1 MKQDLELAFDVGH
14 SSIGWAVLQNQPQL
28 EIKGCGAV
36 IFRPDDCLASKRRGY
51 RRQRRN
57 IRATKQRIRRMKA
70 LLLHLGVLTQTQL
83 DKPGCAWPW
92 KLAARVLCGGKPLTW
107 SELWDVLRWYAH
119 NRGYHVIGQ
128 TSDIETDEDTEK
140 VQNAHA
146 LMHEYKK
153 ETMAETVCA
162 VCGIDPM
169 GAKCASNPEPAKRFK
184 AKNAA
189 FPRGIVEAEVAR
201 ILKAHFGKLK
211 GADEKFATALFSD
224 WKVIPCAGVKLPL
237 RYQGGLLFGR
247 LGIRFYNRIISTCPV
262 TYAQEYQTLRVEGM
276 SHDKASE
283 RARVVAKVP
292 SRNTPEFLNYR
303 WGMLLANVQVARL
316 GHTDL
321 RPLKPEERKE
331 LDKRMRAVGSMT
343 EKQFKEAVRDVS
355 GAIRGNFDTMFMEVN
370 QKEALILDPVQDYL
384 TSGHTASLFPT
395 LSERI
400 QKRARGQLRRGKSL
414 TLGELGNGTPAFDAA
429 VQQILDKGAGKGR
442 KKDKALTRESLLGE
456 RLQVKRLSGRAAYA
470 RPILRKAFE
479 EVMAG
484 NDPRMKGGCLFVTEQ
499 MRQAQS
505 NRTTAQQTNNHLVR
519 HRLLVLER
527 LLRDIVKEY
536 AAGDR
541 ARIEKVT
548 VEVNRDLQEFSGLDV
563 QAKAKLQGLKLSNHK
578 KVSEKLE
585 ATLKANNRLDA
596 MSASLIRKARVADD
610 LGCVCPY
617 VGPKKPF
624 ELIDLVNKRVDLD
637 HIVPKTERQSD
648 SLDSLVV
655 TYSEINA
662 WKSKRTAWQFVK
674 DEQGKQVPGRPDLSI
689 QSLAHYEDFVNS
701 LPPHRDPF
709 KRQMENGERRFLDD
723 DKRRWRRKK
732 LLLLPEY
739 TEKTFTQRDLTQT
752 SQITRLAQQ
761 TILKSLDHLAP
772 HNVIPI
778 PGSLT
783 GLVRK
788 AWNALGCLSLACPQ
802 TEGRNKTEVRGIT
815 HLHHALDACVL
826 SLAAHHIPNN
836 GRVWELITKRNL
848 NPSERA
854 ELTALGVFAADAQGR
869 AQLKDLSP
877 ERKDQIRQR
886 LAERRVVQHIPR
898 RMSGM
903 PVDLN
908 MWRLHGWGEDGKAI
922 LEKHSRDQ
930 ATGKRKE
937 DKPKAGADNKLRL
950 VGWDPEGGD
959 GKLKK
964 LKAVL
969 ITNENFGVA
978 LDPEPTIIP
987 FLKVGVQLY
996 KGLNG
1001 QKSLVERNGGKMP
1014 RILRPGQ
1021 LISVPEGTHKG
1032 DWRVFSI
1039 KNNANGVA
1047 LSLGGRD
1054 ALGCDKSKQNVL
1066 VRQLL
1071 RDEMTILNAP
1081 LTGVAC
1087 SPAAAK
1093 LA

>member
-14 SSIGWAVLQNQPQL
+14 SSIGWAVLQTQPQL

-36 IFRPDDCLASKRRGY
+36 IFRPDGCLASTRRAY

-57 IRATKQRIRRMKA
+57 IRATKQRIKRMKA
-70 LLLHLGVLTQTQL
+70 LLAHLGVLPKDQL

-92 KLAARVLCGGKPLTW
+92 KLAARVLVGGKTLTW

-119 NRGYHVIGQ
+119 NRGYHVIGESSE
-128 TSDIETDEDTEK
+128 TETDGEDAEK
-140 VQNAHA
+140 VQNAHT
-146 LMHEYKK
+146 LMDECKK
-153 ETMAETVCA
+153 KTMAETFCA
-162 VCGIDPM
+162 VCGIDPV
-169 GAKCASNPEPAKRFK
+169 GAKCSSNVEPAKRFK

-189 FPRGIVEAEVAR
+189 FPREIVLAEVAQ
-201 ILKAHFGKLK
+201 ILRAHFGKLK
-211 GADEKFATALFSD
+211 GVDEKFAAALFSD
-224 WKVIPCAGVKLPL
+224 WKAIPCAGIKLPL

-262 TYAQEYQTLRVEGM
+262 TYAQEYQKLRAQGM

-283 RARVVAKVP
+283 RARTVAKVP
-292 SRNTPEFLNYR
+292 TRNTPEFLKFR
-303 WGMLLANVQVARL
+303 WGMLLANVRVARL

-321 RPLKPEERKE
+321 KPLKPEERKE

-343 EKQFKEAVRDVS
+343 EKQFKETVRDVS

-370 QKEALILDPVQDYL
+370 QKEALILDPVQDCL
-384 TSGHTASLFPT
+384 TSGHVASLFPT
-395 LSERI
+395 LPEWI
-400 QKRARGQLRRGKSL
+400 QKRARGRLRRGKTL
-414 TLGELGNGTPAFDAA
+414 TLGELGSGLPVFDAA
-429 VQQILDKGAGKGR
+429 VQRILDKGAGKGR
-442 KKDKALTRESLLGE
+442 RKDRALTSESLLAE
-456 RLQVKRLSGRAAYA
+456 RLQANKLSGRAAYA

-484 NDPRMKGGCLFVTEQ
+484 NDPRMEGGCLFVTEQ

-505 NRTTAQQTNNHLVR
+505 NRTLAQQTNNHLVR
-519 HRLLVLER
+519 HRLLILER
-527 LLRDIVKEY
+527 LLRDIIKEY
-536 AAGDR
+536 AAGNK
-541 ARIEKVT
+541 ARVEKVT
-548 VEVNRDLQEFSGLDV
+548 IEVNRDLQEFSGLDV

-585 ATLKANNRLDA
+585 AALKENKRLDA
-596 MSASLIRKARVADD
+596 MSASLIRKARIADD

-637 HIVPKTERQSD
+637 HIVPASERRSD

-662 WKSKRTAWQFVK
+662 WKGKRTAWQFVR

-689 QSLAHYEDFVNS
+689 QSLGHYEEFVNS

-709 KRQMENGERRFLDD
+709 KRRMGNGERRFLDD

-788 AWNALGCLSLACPQ
+788 AWNVLGCLNLACPQ
-802 TEGRNKTEVRGIT
+802 AEGRSKTEVRNIT

-848 NPSERA
+848 SPSERA

-869 AQLKDLSP
+869 AQLKDLGP
-877 ERKDQIRQR
+877 ERKGQIRKR
-886 LAERRVVQHIPR
+886 LAERRIVQHIPK

-908 MWRLHGWGEDGKAI
+908 MWRLHGWGEDGRAV

-930 ATGKRKE
+930 TTGRRKK
-937 DKPKAGADNKLRL
+937 DTPKTGADNKVRL
-950 VGWDPEGGD
+950 IGWEPEGGD
-959 GKLKK
+959 GKLKR

-978 LDPEPTIIP
+978 LDPELTVIP
-987 FLKVGVQLY
+987 FHKVGVQIY

-1001 QKSLVERNGGKMP
+1001 RKSLIEQNGGKMP
-1014 RILRPGQ
+1014 RILRNGQ
-1021 LISVPEGTHKG
+1021 IIRVPKDRYEGT
-1032 DWRVFSI
+1032 WRVFSV
-1039 KNNANGVA
+1039 KAT
-1047 LSLGGRD
+1047 LTLDLGAPDIVR
-1054 ALGCDKSKQNVL
+1054 LESKGE
-1066 VRQLL
+1066 RQRREVQLRTLL
-1071 RDEMTILNAP
+1071 RDGMAIVNTS
-1081 LTGVAC
+1081 LTGVA
-1087 SPAAAK
+1087 STI
-1093 LA
+1093 